1 MARPA
6 PSELDEDTLQV
17 PRAVKLPVEL
27 TPPEGFDPGEPA
39 TWPAVEGRL
48 EWVAG
53 RLLWM
58 PPCAD
63 VQQDT
68 VTDVV
73 VTIGLWGRDR
83 PEFAI
88 GTNEAGMRLGEDSR
102 GADAAVWRR
111 GELGGY
117 RGKFRHLPPVL
128 AVEVSG
134 QDESEVVLRE
144 KAHWYLGAGVEV
156 VWLVLTDERAV
167 VVLTPAGECRLAAS
181 DRIPE
186 HPSLPGLAP
195 HVADLFRQI
204 GVRAPTPGGP
214 R

>member
-6 PSELDEDTLQV
+6 PSELEEDTIQV

-39 TWPAVEGRL
+39 TWPVVDGRL
-48 EWVAG
+48 EWVGG

-73 VTIGLWGRDR
+73 VTIGLWGREH

-111 GELGGY
+111 AELGGY

-134 QDESEVVLRE
+134 QDETEPVLRE
-144 KAHWYLGAGVEV
+144 KAHWYLAAGVQV
-156 VWLVLTDERAV
+156 VWLVLADEREV
-167 VVLTPAGECRLAAS
+167 VVITPGDERRFGAA

-186 HPSLPGLAP
+186 HPALPGLAP
-195 HVADLFRQI
+195 NVADLFRQI
-204 GVRAPTPGGP
+204 GQQIGARS

>member
-6 PSELDEDTLQV
+6 PSEFDETTLQV

-27 TPPEGFDPGEPA
+27 TPPEGFDPREPA
-39 TWPAVEGRL
+39 TWPAVDGRL
-48 EWVAG
+48 EWLGG

-68 VTDVV
+68 VADVA
-73 VTIGLWGRDR
+73 GNLWLWGRDH
-83 PEFAI
+83 PEFAV

-102 GADAAVWRR
+102 AADAAVWRR
-111 GELGGY
+111 TELGGY

-134 QDESEVVLRE
+134 QDETESVLRE
-144 KAHWYLGAGVEV
+144 KAHWYLAAGVEV
-156 VWLVLTDERAV
+156 VWLVLAEERE
-167 VVLTPAGECRLAAS
+167 VLVITPAGECRLGAG
-181 DRIPE
+181 DCIPE
-186 HPSLPGLAP
+186 HPALPGLAP
-195 HVADLFRQI
+195 DVADLFRQI
-204 GVRAPTPGGP
+204 GARP